1 MEVIINSMPRKH
13 VTYLD
18 EEEPSVKKT
27 ATAAVVVLL
36 VYAWMAVPAGAA
48 TPQALLGQVGQ
59 VPANWQEAQKGC
71 VDKGLRSELKT
82 ELKKLETAR
91 SDVRKS
97 APKRGGPP
105 PMPSQE
111 DMAAMQDMAQWMM
124 HRQEEDS
131 DFNRGVEQVRK
142 TFRSEAATLDNHLS
156 SIRSEVEKKVPCEQ
170 GDAACKAKREA
181 EIRKRS
187 LAAVDTYLQ
196 RAGATFKQYRAL
208 VQQHLDVI
216 RQNIPASSEKSSFP
230 AVVLQM
236 TTVKSDMYKA
246 VQALDAQLADIC
258 GTADKAAK
266 PFKG

>member
-1 MEVIINSMPRKH
+1 MDF
-13 VTYLD
+13 D

-27 ATAAVVVLL
+27 ATAAVMVLL
-36 VYAWMAVPAGAA
+36 VSAWLAVPAGAA
-48 TPQALLGQVGQ
+48 TPEALLGQVGT

-71 VDKGLRSELKT
+71 VNAGLRSELKT
-82 ELKKLETAR
+82 ELKNLDAAR

-105 PMPSQE
+105 PMPSRE

-124 HRQEEDS
+124 HRQEEDA
-131 DFNRGVEQVRK
+131 DFTRGVKQVREA
-142 TFRSEAATLDNHLS
+142 FASESTSLDNELAA
-156 SIRSEVEKKVPCEQ
+156 IRTDAAKKYACKQ
-170 GDAACKAKREA
+170 GDAACRSKREA
-181 EIRKRS
+181 DIRKRS

-208 VQQHLDVI
+208 VKQHLDVI
-216 RQNIPASSEKSSFP
+216 RQNIPATCEKSSFP

-246 VQALDAQLADIC
+246 VQALDARLAHVC